1 VGEDTPPQSDL
12 REQRVAK
19 LDQLRARG
27 VEPYAFSF
35 PGVRT
40 IKSAIQGFLSE
51 EERLQEESGETA
63 TAMTEPMR
71 VAGRVIRHRAQGKVG
86 FADIVD
92 ATGKIQLYVRGGDDR
107 PGGPMQLFSELDLGD
122 IVGVDG
128 PVFRTRRGEV
138 SIDIDQLHML
148 SKALRPLPDKWHGLR
163 DPEARYRQRH
173 VDFIVNPDAARALRI
188 RGKLLGHMRRFLDDH
203 GFLEVETPVLH
214 KIAGGAAARPFATH
228 HNALGLDLYLRI
240 ALELHLKRM
249 IVGGFERVYEIGRV
263 FRNEGI
269 STRHNPEFTLLELY
283 QAYTDDAGMMDLT
296 ENLLVSTARHLAPL
310 LPGSE
315 TGEDG
320 EVVLQYQGRGV
331 SLRQPWRRREM
342 LELVAAAVPGL
353 AIDDVVALREA
364 ARGLGGIDTENLTWG
379 QALYEVFERAVEPNL
394 FEPTF
399 VTGFPV
405 DVSPLARRR
414 PDDER
419 LVARFELFI
428 AGQELANAFAE
439 LTDPIDQRRRFEQQL
454 AARASGDDEAHPMDE
469 EFLAA
474 LEQGMPPTG
483 GLGIGIDRL
492 LMLFADMPNI
502 REVIAFPL
510 LRDAD

>member
-1 VGEDTPPQSDL
+1 MGEETPPPSDL

-19 LDQLRARG
+19 LESLRARG
-27 VEPYAFSF
+27 VEPYAFNF
-35 PGVRT
+35 PGVRS
-40 IKSAIQGFLSE
+40 IRSAVQGFLTE

-63 TAMTEPMR
+63 TAVTEPVR
-71 VAGRVIRHRAQGKVG
+71 VAGRVLRHRAQGRVG

-92 ATGKIQLYVRGGDDR
+92 ATGKIQLYVRDAPGR
-107 PGGPMQLFSELDLGD
+107 PPEVMELFAELDLGD
-122 IVGVDG
+122 IVGIDG

-138 SIDIDQLHML
+138 SIEVDQLQML

-173 VDFIVNPDAARALRI
+173 VDFIVNPEAARAMRI
-188 RGKLLGHMRRFLDDH
+188 RGRLLSHLRRFLDDH

-214 KIAGGAAARPFATH
+214 RVAGGAAARPFLTH
-228 HNALGLDLYLRI
+228 HNTLDLDLSLRI

-283 QAYTDDAGMMDLT
+283 QAYSDDGGMMDLT

-315 TGEDG
+315 NGEDG
-320 EVVLQYQGRGV
+320 EVVLQYHGRGI

-342 LELVAAAVPGL
+342 LELVTAAVPGL
-353 AIDDVVALREA
+353 DIDDTAALREA
-364 ARGLGGIDTENLTWG
+364 ARRLGGIGTDDLTWG

-394 FEPTF
+394 LEPTF

-414 PDDER
+414 PDDPR

-439 LTDPIDQRRRFEQQL
+439 LTDPIDQRARFEQQL
-454 AARASGDDEAHPMDE
+454 AARASGDEEAHPMDE
-469 EFLAA
+469 EFIAA

-492 LMLFADMPNI
+492 IMLFADMPNI